1 MKKTIVQKVVFKNTT
16 PKAVYDLYMNPK
28 KHSEVIGA
36 PAKISNK
43 VGAKFSAHNGYI
55 SGKNL
60 HLVKDQLIV
69 QSWKSKTWAKDEDS
83 TFIIDLT
90 KQGNDTVLIATHA
103 NVPDKDVKGITKGW
117 YGHYWNP
124 MKQYLAGKK
133 ITRPKM

>member
-16 PKAVYDLYMNPK
+16 PKAVYDLYMDAK
-28 KHSEVIGA
+28 KHSALIGST
-36 PAKISNK
+36 AKISNK
-43 VGAKFSAHNGYI
+43 VGAKFSVHNGYI

-69 QSWKSKTWAKDEDS
+69 QSWKAKTWAKDEDS

-90 KQGNDTVLIATHA
+90 KNGKDTVLIATHA
-103 NVPDKDVKGITKGW
+103 NVPDKEVKGITKGW
-117 YGHYWNP
+117 HGHYWNP

-133 ITRPKM
+133 ITHPKM